1 MKKILLILLL
11 PFVLFGQKPLKIIV
25 TTDSYPT
32 ETYWTVFQD
41 TLYGDTIAMVPAGH
55 YTSGNTT
62 YIDTIMLP
70 DSINNITFL
79 MRDTYGD
86 GILSPGNFF
95 VTLCEDTII
104 SVPVPNFNTGMFWN
118 RPTPNC
124 MPIPPPTQ
132 CVPALVNINLDQF
145 QSETTWEIKDSTGV
159 LIATGG
165 PYPNAPD
172 YEPQFHPVCIPTGQL
187 TFTIY
192 DSYGDGLA
200 GSLWG
205 GQDGSYYLMQCGD
218 TLVYGTIADFGSD
231 STHSFVSDTCVPP
244 PPIPGCMD
252 EDYLEYDPL
261 ATVSDSSCLTL
272 KILGCTDS
280 TMFNYDPIANYM
292 DYVDSCEYTLI
303 LHDLVGN
310 GWVGSKL
317 EIYQDGDTSI
327 FYMNMPGLNQQFN
340 LQLKA
345 PEEVFAKF
353 FVSAQASNTALE
365 CGFTLK
371 NPMGDTVLSVVP
383 PFIIPFYTYEGITY
397 CGTEC
402 VEVVEGCMD
411 STAFNFDEHANT
423 SDDCY
428 YYPGCISPAYLEYHV
443 DTTNGYYTDINVQDS
458 CETLV
463 VFGCMDS
470 TMFNY
475 DPSANVNN
483 GCIPIILGCMES
495 LAFNFNPL
503 ANTPDT
509 CLPFIYGCI
518 DPTMFNY
525 DNTANT
531 SDGSC
536 VPYIYGCTDSTSFN
550 YDASANTDNG
560 SCIEIVQGCMDPDA
574 WNYNPEANINHGH
587 DSLGCLYAADWCING
602 SGNPFFLNDECYAWV
617 IDVDDYCC
625 EIAWDTVCQSTYDY
639 CQGTWIGPPLTRS
652 IEENL
657 IVYPNPTNG
666 IININKIVDVSVYS
680 YVGDVVISREN
691 TNIVDVARLKAGVY
705 MLQITY
711 KNKTITKQ
719 IIKN

>member
-1 MKKILLILLL
+1 
-11 PFVLFGQKPLKIIV
+11 
-25 TTDSYPT
+25 
-32 ETYWTVFQD
+32 
-41 TLYGDTIAMVPAGH
+41 
-55 YTSGNTT
+55 
-62 YIDTIMLP
+62 
-70 DSINNITFL
+70 
-79 MRDTYGD
+79 
-86 GILSPGNFF
+86 
-95 VTLCEDTII
+95 
-104 SVPVPNFNTGMFWN
+104 
-118 RPTPNC
+118 
-124 MPIPPPTQ
+124 
-132 CVPALVNINLDQF
+132 
-145 QSETTWEIKDSTGV
+145 
-159 LIATGG
+159 
-165 PYPNAPD
+165 
-172 YEPQFHPVCIPTGQL
+172 
-187 TFTIY
+187 
-192 DSYGDGLA
+192 
-200 GSLWG
+200 
-205 GQDGSYYLMQCGD
+205 
-218 TLVYGTIADFGSD
+218 
-231 STHSFVSDTCVPP
+231 
-244 PPIPGCMD
+244 MD
-252 EDYLEYDPL
+252 
-261 ATVSDSSCLTL
+261 
-272 KILGCTDS
+272 
-280 TMFNYDPIANYM
+280 
-292 DYVDSCEYTLI
+292 
-303 LHDLVGN
+303 
-310 GWVGSKL
+310 
-317 EIYQDGDTSI
+317 
-327 FYMNMPGLNQQFN
+327 
-340 LQLKA
+340 
-345 PEEVFAKF
+345 
-353 FVSAQASNTALE
+353 
-365 CGFTLK
+365 
-371 NPMGDTVLSVVP
+371 
-383 PFIIPFYTYEGITY
+383 ITY

-617 IDVDDYCC
+617 IDIDDYCC